1 MTETQEFI
9 ARLLEEE
16 SKWADPNSWM
26 EEYNI
31 PPSDAS
37 TLAQS
42 WGFCLE
48 MTRKR
53 AGLVEVEITTDS
65 FAALKNEYLK
75 SKDRMI

>member
-1 MTETQEFI
+1 MTKTQEFI

-16 SKWADPNSWM
+16 GKWTDPNSWM

-31 PPSDAS
+31 PLSDAS

-53 AGLVEVEITTDS
+53 AELIEVEIITDS
-65 FAALKNEYLK
+65 FAAFKNEYLR
-75 SKDRMI
+75 SKGRMI